1 MILIALAL
9 AWAFIG
15 FCPETAAGR
24 ALRRV
29 LVEGPAGRL
38 SSVKPATALFVFA
51 MAIVTAAALLFLEGE
66 ALFVVVQAAPEAAV
80 WFAAF
85 DVATYIDVMAIAW
98 VLGRG
103 ARLKVLAGLVAARAR
118 AGAAR
123 AGAWMRRVSRRAG
136 RDPSA
141 PVGRRLPPANDDDE
155 PAAGFALAA

>member
-1 MILIALAL
+1 MILIAFAL
-9 AWAFIG
+9 AWAVIG
-15 FCPETAAGR
+15 FCPQTPAGR
-24 ALRRV
+24 ALRRM
-29 LVEGPAGRL
+29 LVDGPAARMA
-38 SSVKPATALFVFA
+38 SVKPATALFVFA
-51 MAIVTAAALLFLEGE
+51 MAIVTATALLFLEGE

-123 AGAWMRRVSRRAG
+123 AGTWMRRVSRRAG

-141 PVGRRLPPANDDDE
+141 GGRRLPPANDDDE